1 MKNLYQEWQLTIAFL
16 EIEDVITTSGGFAQ
30 EDVKSFDDDLVFEDI
45 Y

>member
-16 EIEDVITTSGGFAQ
+16 EVKDVITASGGGVT